1 MNTNTLSAQDRVFLR
16 EFQAAC
22 DRFVA
27 DYCHNPDPDDPR
39 SIFLL
44 RTFEFDILELMGRKW
59 EHVERGLRFSEE
71 GYRHLWPSVLA
82 YSKQAEQACT
92 AHFQEVGYDYAGIEP
107 PPALPFIPGV
117 DWNKPIRVKFWAA
130 ENTAYN
136 YTKRTREEWEY
147 LETLVVGQICVTTRL
162 WNGVRKY
169 QFYTYQGYGLG
180 IDIACSGGREEKA
193 ALKAQALKIAR
204 LLNLVTDWDYDV
216 HMARPLRVK
225 RAIGESIQKIKR
237 EVLSK

>member
-71 GYRHLWPSVLA
+71 GYRHLWTPMLA
-82 YSKQAEQACT
+82 ISKQAEQACT

-107 PPALPFIPGV
+107 PPHLPIIAGV
-117 DWNKPIRVKFWAA
+117 DWHKPMKVKLWAA
-130 ENTAYN
+130 EGTAYN
-136 YTKRTREEWEY
+136 YIKRKGEEWEY

-162 WNGVRKY
+162 WDGVRKY
-169 QFYTYQGYGLG
+169 QFYTYQGWGLG
-180 IDIACSGGREEKA
+180 IEVSCSGSREEKA
-193 ALKAQALKIAR
+193 ALKAQALEIAR
-204 LLNLVTDWDYDV
+204 LLNLLTDWDYDV

>member
-44 RTFEFDILELMGRKW
+44 RTFEFDRLEEMGHRYA
-59 EHVERGLRFSEE
+59 HVEKGLRLSEE
-71 GYRHLWPSVLA
+71 GYRHLWTPMLA
-82 YSKQAEQACT
+82 ISKQAEQVCT
-92 AHFQEVGYDYAGIEP
+92 AHFQKVGYDYAGIVSP
-107 PPALPFIPGV
+107 PPLPFIPGV
-117 DWNKPIRVKFWAA
+117 NWNKPIKVKFWAA

-136 YTKRTREEWEY
+136 YTKRHGEEWEY

-162 WNGVRKY
+162 WDGVRKY
-169 QFYTYQGYGLG
+169 QFYTFQGYGLG
-180 IDIACSGGREEKA
+180 IDIACSGSREEKA
-193 ALKAQALKIAR
+193 ALKAQALEIAR
-204 LLNLVTDWDYDV
+204 LLNMLTDWDYDV